1 MNSFDTVLEQFINDL
16 NNNFVADIYANI
28 PSGKRLR
35 PKLIFNIIKNEQSI
49 KLAAII
55 ELIHISSLLHDDV
68 IDDALTR
75 RNENSINNTYGN
87 KTAIMLGD
95 ILYSKAFYELTAF
108 DTKIAKIVSKAVSTL
123 SIGELE
129 DVKLAEFFNTDK
141 ELYLSMIYKKTASLI
156 EASTHAGAIL
166 AGHDENIYKT
176 YGKNLGVAFQIID
189 DILDITENSQT
200 LGKPALNDFKEGKVT
215 LPYLIAYEKSS
226 FNTQEKL
233 KSMYK
238 RVLNKEE
245 STWVKELLNNTNA
258 IKDSYNYAK
267 TLANQA
273 LTGIKEPKLQEI
285 ISSILDRDF

>member
-1 MNSFDTVLEQFINDL
+1 MNSFEAVLEQFIHEL
-16 NNNFVADIYANI
+16 ESNFVADIYAKI

-75 RNENSINNTYGN
+75 RNENSINKTYGN

-95 ILYSKAFYELTAF
+95 ILYSKAFYELCSF
-108 DTKIAKIVSKAVSTL
+108 DTRVAKIVSKAVSTL

-129 DVKLAEFFNTDK
+129 DVKLSESFNTDK

-156 EASTHAGAIL
+156 EASTHAAALL
-166 AGHDENIYKT
+166 AGHDETTYQT

-226 FNTQEKL
+226 FQTQEKL

-258 IKDSYNYAK
+258 IKDSYIYAK

-273 LTGIKEPKLQEI
+273 LTGIKEPKLKEI